1 MWDQRYGDK
10 SYVYGT
16 EPNDFLRENAQQ
28 IPKGKILCL
37 AEGEGRNAVWL
48 AQQGYEVT
56 AVDSSKIG
64 LQKAEQLALERGVSI
79 STVCADLGHF
89 DMGVDQWD
97 GIVSIFCHLPKPLR
111 QRVHSD
117 CIAALRSGAV
127 MLLEAYTPQQLTYK
141 TGGPPVAEMMM
152 DSTLLKTELEGL
164 EFLHLKECV
173 RDIHEGELH
182 SGPGAVVQLLAR
194 KHSSF

>member
-10 SYVYGT
+10 NYVYGT
-16 EPNDFLRENAQQ
+16 EPNDFLKENAQQ
-28 IPKGKILCL
+28 IPQGKILCL

-56 AVDSSKIG
+56 AVDSSNIG

-79 STVCADLGHF
+79 STVCADLAHF
-89 DMGVDQWD
+89 DMDVDQWD
-97 GIVSIFCHLPKPLR
+97 GIVSIFCHLPQPLR
-111 QRVHSD
+111 QRVHSH
-117 CIAALRSGAV
+117 CITALRSGAV

-141 TGGPPVAEMMM
+141 TGGPPITEMMM
-152 DSTLLKTELEGL
+152 DSTLLKAELEGL
-164 EFLHLKECV
+164 EFLYLKECV

-182 SGPGAVVQLLAR
+182 NGPGAVVQLLAR
-194 KHSSF
+194 KR